1 MIAKQTSFNW
11 KAVYTV
17 RSSMLWN
24 LVATATIKF
33 CIIIIVA
40 GHNARVAELCFH
52 TQKMAPVTFSGR
64 LNSGPSL
71 LFLHG
76 APFL

>member
-1 MIAKQTSFNW
+1 
-11 KAVYTV
+11 
-17 RSSMLWN
+17 MLWN
-24 LVATATIKF
+24 LIATATIKF

-40 GHNARVAELCFH
+40 GHDARVAGHDARVAELCFH

-64 LNSGPSL
+64 LNSGPPL